1 MISFTINGKDY
12 SGEDMNL
19 MICYD
24 SVKDFAEVK
33 MFCDYEEIQLDD
45 NNAEIDISVNIK
57 SNGLLEKV
65 ESNKDIKARA
75 DLINRALV
83 LIKRELAE
91 IVNPRHEN
99 QIAPSEKPQGHH
111 KS

>member
-24 SVKDFAEVK
+24 SVKDFAEIK

-45 NNAEIDISVNIK
+45 SNAEIDIAVNIK
-57 SNGLLEKV
+57 SNGLLEKF
-65 ESNKDIKARA
+65 ERNKDIMSSI
-75 DLINRALV
+75 DLINRALTI
-83 LIKRELAE
+83 IKKETRKIKESTE
-91 IVNPRHEN
+91 
-99 QIAPSEKPQGHH
+99 
-111 KS
+111 